1 MDTAAFDPL
10 AFESR
15 LRAEGYPEI
24 RTNQLEPNRHNAE
37 HSHPFDVLA
46 LVLEGDITLTV
57 DGAARTYRVGDEF
70 QMKAGC
76 RHVEDAGAQGVR
88 YLVGRRPV

>member
-1 MDTAAFDPL
+1 MDTTS
-10 AFESR
+10 FEAR
-15 LRAEGYPEI
+15 LRAQGYPEI
-24 RTNQLEPNRHNAE
+24 RTNELPPNRRNAE

-57 DGAARTYRVGDEF
+57 DGNARTYRAGDEF
-70 QMKAGC
+70 SMQAGC
-76 RHVEDAGAQGVR
+76 PHVEDVGPAGVK